1 MRRLVWP
8 ALFMIAIGA
17 CSASEGGG
25 DRPSAGP
32 PNATTPSP
40 GSPGGATVPAR
51 VLEPIVADAAK
62 RAAVDPAGV
71 TVLSAEPRTWGDA
84 SLGCPQPG
92 MYYTQV
98 QVDGYQVI
106 VSAGGAEYDY
116 RAGAGRLLVCEGDA
130 EGS

>member
-17 CSASEGGG
+17 CSASEG
-25 DRPSAGP
+25 DRPSASP
-32 PNATTPSP
+32 PDATTPSP
-40 GSPGGATVPAR
+40 GSPDGATLPAR
-51 VLEPIVADAAK
+51 ILEPIVADAAA
-62 RAAVDPAGV
+62 RAGVDQAGV
-71 TVLSAEPRTWGDA
+71 TVVRAEPRTWGDA

-106 VSAGGAEYDY
+106 VSAGGVEYDY
-116 RAGAGRLLVCEGDA
+116 RAGAGRVIVCEDNAQGF
-130 EGS
+130 

>member
-8 ALFMIAIGA
+8 TLFMIAIGA

-25 DRPSAGP
+25 DRPSTGP
-32 PNATTPSP
+32 PDATTPSP
-40 GSPGGATVPAR
+40 ESSGGATVPAR
-51 VLEPIVADAAK
+51 ILEPIVADAAA
-62 RAAVDPAGV
+62 RAGVDPAGV
-71 TVLSAEPRTWGDA
+71 TVLRSEPRTWGDA

-106 VSAGGAEYDY
+106 VSAGGVEYDY
-116 RAGAGRLLVCEGDA
+116 RAGAGRVLVCEDGA
-130 EGS
+130 QGS